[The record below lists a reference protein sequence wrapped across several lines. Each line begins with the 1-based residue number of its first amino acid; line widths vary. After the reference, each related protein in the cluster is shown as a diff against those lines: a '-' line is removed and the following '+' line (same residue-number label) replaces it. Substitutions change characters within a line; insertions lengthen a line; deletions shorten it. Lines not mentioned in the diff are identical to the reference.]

1 MSIDATVIIPTTGT
15 RPDLLL
21 RALASVREQR
31 SRPREVLV
39 VVDGSHSVADSLRA
53 SINDA
58 SRDPVSVLC
67 TGQRRGASAARNFGA
82 RAAVGSFLCFLDD
95 DDRWKPSYLE
105 RVFENGHD
113 FDLALTGFEK
123 HTSHGVF
130 PEKIPARA
138 LKSACF
144 VQTNPGIR
152 GSNIVVRTQVYA
164 LVRGFDEGLVSFN
177 DVDFGARV
185 FDVPNLRYRAVRE
198 PLVEYHAHDGERL
211 SKRGSSSVA
220 PGMQQFL
227 ARYEAAM
234 SAAEHAAFRERSI
247 RNWGIDPWSTT
258 MVLER
263 MQKYAVDAA
272 PLVRALDERVL
283 EALDHGDAEVDRALA
298 AVEELCAARTRA
310 QQRMITRLRL
320 AVISTGGPSR
330 LVSLLESL
338 SALLHRSHWRPRE
351 SEGDAI
357 EALVLENDAQPRSD
371 RDRRAVIDAASRA
384 SVGVHFVRAPA
395 AGEVLSTARARAAL
409 FRAIREQGWIPSRDE
424 PVWVL
429 DDDLRFEQLLPS
441 QDQGFRPVL
450 HPSLLHRMELLIA
463 RHPSADALICG
474 NSGAAPVPALG
485 LLAPQ
490 LRDLCERPRHVHW
503 RPGEAREAVL
513 SGGRYYGFAHEL
525 SDNDPPRPWRCAWW
539 REDRSWQ
546 WTEVEARLRKGLPV
560 TRPALAVQSASRSC
574 WGPFDRPRV
583 AGGNTILLSPRALRA
598 EWFEVVRCGVIESR
612 RADSVWCHRARRE
625 GVELVQVSIPLL
637 HDRAPRGDGT
647 TDNLVRDA
655 VSDALGVGLYRA
667 IEEGQPGSRARVS
680 AIARERLAQARS
692 SVSSC
697 IALLDRSDTPLQ
709 SSLSPTL
716 REVNRRLA
724 ETSLDAI
731 EF

>member
-31 SRPREVLV
+31 SRPREVIV
-39 VVDGSHSVADSLRA
+39 VVDGSQAVADSVRA

-58 SRDPVSVLC
+58 SLDPVSVLC
-67 TGQRRGASAARNFGA
+67 TGQRRGASAARNFGSSG
-82 RAAVGSFLCFLDD
+82 AAGFFLCFLDD
-95 DDRWKPSYLE
+95 DDRWKSSYLE
-105 RVFENGHD
+105 RVFADGHD

-123 HTSHGVF
+123 HTPHGVY
-130 PEKIPARA
+130 PEKIPARD
-138 LKSACF
+138 LKPACF

-152 GSNIVVRTQVYA
+152 GSNIVVRACVYA
-164 LVRGFDEGLVSFN
+164 SVRGFDEGLVSFN

-185 FDVPNLRYRAVRE
+185 FEVPNLRYRAVRE

-220 PGMQQFL
+220 PGIQQFL
-227 ARYEAAM
+227 ARYEASM
-234 SAAEHAAFRERSI
+234 STAEHAAFRERAI
-247 RNWGIDPWSTT
+247 RNWDIDPWIPT

-263 MQKYAVDAA
+263 LQQPSTDAA

-283 EALDHGDAEVDRALA
+283 EALDHGDAEVDRALD
-298 AVEELCAARTRA
+298 AVEELCVARARL
-310 QQRMITRLRL
+310 QQPGIERLRL
-320 AVISTGGPSR
+320 AVISTEGSSS

-338 SALLHRSHWRPRE
+338 SALLRRSHWRPRE
-351 SEGDAI
+351 SADDAI

-371 RDRRAVIDAASRA
+371 RDRRAVIDAASRV
-384 SVGVHFVRAPA
+384 SVRVRFVRAPA

-409 FRAIREQGWIPSRDE
+409 FRAIREQGWIPSRAE

-441 QDQGFRPVL
+441 CDRGFRTVL

-463 RHPSADALICG
+463 RHPRADALICG

-485 LLAPQ
+485 LVEPQ
-490 LRDLCERPRHVHW
+490 LRDLRQRPQHVLW
-503 RPGEAREAVL
+503 RPGEAREAML
-513 SGGRYYGFAHEL
+513 SGGRYYGFAQDP
-525 SDNDPPRPWRCAWW
+525 SDAPRPWRCAWW

-546 WTEVEARLRKGLPV
+546 WPEIEARLRKGLPV

-574 WGPFDRPRV
+574 WGPFDPPRV
-583 AGGNTILLSPRALRA
+583 AGGNTILLSPRALVA
-598 EWFEVVRCGVIESR
+598 EWFDVVRCGAIESR
-612 RADSVWCHRARRE
+612 RADSVWCHRARRA
-625 GVELVQVSIPLL
+625 GVDLVQVSIPLL

-655 VSDALGVGLYRA
+655 VSDAIGVGLYRA
-667 IEEGQPGSRARVS
+667 IEEGQPRSRARVS
-680 AIARERLAQARS
+680 AIARERLAQACS
-692 SVSSC
+692 SVRSC

-709 SSLSPTL
+709 ISLAPTL
-716 REVNRRLA
+716 REVSQRLA
-724 ETSLDAI
+724 EAPLDAI
-731 EF
+731 EW